1 MGKDTSPRFSF
12 RHVMEAPSRIGDN
25 AETIRE
31 RELTLKLDNQ
41 EEYRKIAKKAERL
54 RLEATGA
61 KKKFTPRTN
70 KNKGVDNQEIERYT
84 PKPRETFSRTSF
96 TGRNKLKVK
105 GFGPFA

>member
-1 MGKDTSPRFSF
+1 MSKGHTPKFSY

-25 AETIRE
+25 VETVRE
-31 RELTLKLDNQ
+31 TELTLKLDTP

-70 KNKGVDNQEIERYT
+70 KNKGVDNQEIERHT
-84 PKPRETFSRTSF
+84 PKPRESFSRTSF
-96 TGRNKLKVK
+96 SGRNKLKVK
-105 GFGPFA
+105 GFGPWG